1 MRSISILTIILSLF
15 GSISIALSQTTQ
27 NAIESSPLEESN
39 NSSASKLTKNKIEQN
54 KSLIPSPKNSRET
67 NLNNLIKLNRAK
79 NFARQ
84 AAEQAN
90 GGLRIYRAEPSM
102 YEAGEDSPY
111 KINNDGSLT
120 FEFKGR
126 AANESEFTIFSV
138 VTVDIDAQTVTM
150 NYNGPIKKEV
160 Q

>member
-1 MRSISILTIILSLF
+1 MRNISILTIILSLF
-15 GSISIALSQTTQ
+15 GSVSMAQSQITQ
-27 NAIESSPLEESN
+27 GAIESSPIEQSN
-39 NSSASKLTKNKIEQN
+39 NSSASKLTKNQIEQN

-120 FEFKGR
+120 FEFRGR
-126 AANESEFTIFSV
+126 AANESDFTIFSI
-138 VTVDIDAQTVTM
+138 VTVDIDGQNVTM

>member
-1 MRSISILTIILSLF
+1 MRNISILTIILSLF
-15 GSISIALSQTTQ
+15 GSVSMAQSQITQ
-27 NAIESSPLEESN
+27 GAIESSPLEESN